1 MRRRTYLVTT
11 ALALGLAGCASDD
24 SQGGDGGE
32 QAVSD
37 GGQTPTETADRDT
50 QTGIDTADTNEEQTT
65 TTNDSAAG
73 VEPVQVP
80 GSGTDTTDN
89 FELVGGATI
98 VDFEHSGESNFIVE
112 LLAVEGEDARDTG
125 LVNQIGS
132 VSGGTAVGVQPGTYR
147 MNVDADGDWSITL
160 AQPRDVDPVALP
172 IKESG
177 DGPSYFGPVAFE
189 GVTEFTGSHAGDSN
203 FIVET
208 VPLELGDLGMAIG
221 TIVFNEVGEFEGQT
235 SERIGDVGYVS
246 VNANGEWSIEIKA
259 A

>member
-1 MRRRTYLVTT
+1 MRRRTYLATT

-24 SQGGDGGE
+24 GEGGDGGE
-32 QAVSD
+32 QAVGD
-37 GGQTPTETADRDT
+37 GRRTPTETADSDA
-50 QTGIDTADTNEEQTT
+50 QTETDAADTTEEETT
-65 TTNDSAAG
+65 TTDDSAVG
-73 VEPVQVP
+73 VEPMQVS

-89 FELVGGATI
+89 FELAGGATI

-112 LLAVEGEDARDTG
+112 LLAVEGEDARDAG

-147 MNVDADGDWSITL
+147 MNVDAGGDWSITL
-160 AQPRDVDPVALP
+160 AQPRDVNPVALP

-177 DGPSYFGPVAFE
+177 NGPSYFGPVAFE

-208 VPLELGDLGMAIG
+208 VPLELSDFGMAIG
-221 TIVFNEVGEFEGQT
+221 TVVFNEIGKFEGQT
-235 SERIGDVGYVS
+235 SERIEDVGYVN
-246 VNANGEWSIEIKA
+246 VNANGEWSLEIQSA
-259 A
+259 